1 MVCYTGPRLRIIR
14 RFGELPGLTRKVPTK
29 PNPPG
34 QHGPKK
40 QLRSSFSNYKIRLFE
55 KQKLRYNYGLTERQ
69 LLRYVKEARRRK
81 GSTGFLLLQLLEM
94 RLDTIVFRLGLTPT
108 IPSARQFVNHGH
120 LLINGK
126 RVNIPSF
133 ICEPGDQIQIQSK
146 KSATDFVKNNLLSP
160 RFSSL
165 PNHLE
170 FDSVNLTA
178 NIKNLVDR
186 KDLIFRVNELL
197 IVEYYSRIG

>member
-1 MVCYTGPRLRIIR
+1 MACYLGPRLRIIR
-14 RFGELPGLTRKVPTK
+14 RFGELPGLTRKVTKK

-34 QHGPKK
+34 QHGQKK

-81 GSTGFLLLQLLEM
+81 GATGFLLLQLLEM
-94 RLDTIVFRLGLTPT
+94 RLDTIIFRLGLAPT

-133 ICEPGDQIQIQSK
+133 LCEPGDEIKIQSK
-146 KSATDFVKNNLLSP
+146 KSATDFVKKSLLSP

-170 FDSVNLTA
+170 FDATNLTA
-178 NIKNLVDR
+178 TIKNLVDR

>member
-1 MVCYTGPRLRIIR
+1 
-14 RFGELPGLTRKVPTK
+14 
-29 PNPPG
+29 
-34 QHGPKK
+34 
-40 QLRSSFSNYKIRLFE
+40 
-55 KQKLRYNYGLTERQ
+55 
-69 LLRYVKEARRRK
+69 
-81 GSTGFLLLQLLEM
+81 M

>member
-34 QHGPKK
+34 QHGQKK

-133 ICEPGDQIQIQSK
+133 ICEPGDQIQIRSK

-170 FDSVNLTA
+170 FDSVNLKA